1 MTHSPPPYPRYGV
14 TVDCV
19 VFGFDPSQDNLQLLL
34 IERAIPPFKGGW
46 ALPGGFVLADE
57 STEDAAL
64 RELHEETGLQDI
76 FLEQLYTFSQPQ
88 RDPRGRVI
96 SVAYM
101 ALVQPSAHHAIAS
114 TDAACA
120 MWHGVGELPQLAF
133 DHTDIV
139 KMAQTRLRGKLRYQ
153 PVGFELLPDRFTLS
167 QLQHLYEVIL
177 QSPQDKRNFQRKIR
191 KTGLLIDTGQTQT
204 NVAHRAAKFYRFDW
218 DRYTQLQRDGF
229 EFAL

>member
-1 MTHSPPPYPRYGV
+1 MTHAPSYPRYGV

-19 VFGFDPSQDNLQLLL
+19 VFGFDPAQDTLQLLL
-34 IERAIPPFKGGW
+34 IERAIPPFKGEW
-46 ALPGGFVLADE
+46 ALPGGFALAGE

-64 RELHEETGLQDI
+64 RELFEETGLQDI
-76 FLEQLYTFSQPQ
+76 FLEQLYTFSSPA

-101 ALVQPSAHHAIAS
+101 ALVQPAAHHAIAS
-114 TDAACA
+114 TDAARA
-120 MWHGVGELPQLAF
+120 MWHSTGALPELAF
-133 DHTDIV
+133 DHAQIV
-139 KMAQTRLRGKLRYQ
+139 EVAQARLRGKLRYQ

-167 QLQHLYEVIL
+167 QLQHLYEVII

-204 NVAHRAAKFYRFDW
+204 NVSHRAAKFYRFDW
-218 DRYTQLQRDGF
+218 DRYAQLERDGF